1 MNFGEKYIRRN
12 QLLNLNQWEGCYHIK
27 VKDTNDSRFILS
39 NAALHFKLKALSGGN
54 LGALLV

>member
-27 VKDTNDSRFILS
+27 VKDTRE
-39 NAALHFKLKALSGGN
+39 NAAFCMNEESLQQ
-54 LGALLV
+54 

>member
-39 NAALHFKLKALSGGN
+39 NDTCDRN
-54 LGALLV
+54 ET